1 MLVLHKKP
9 KRQRKYRV
17 QHLAYSPDGRW
28 LAAGVYRTPRE
39 DWQVETEGQLLLWDL
54 RAAGGPW
61 QVLER
66 PCRHAVVRVVWPKA
80 PDCLAAITSDGQ
92 IFLWDTSPM
101 LLAETRLVLGRSLEP
116 TDLVALADARTLL
129 WTPATL
135 VALADA
141 PTLLCTRA
149 TRGRESRGRVG
160 AIRWSHNRGTTV
172 FHFNAVLADV
182 SQGVWSIA
190 VSPAGDTVALGLR
203 DAISLRASPQLGDE
217 MTRLRHEG
225 YVRQVA
231 FSPDG
236 RRLASLGGWRIRVW
250 DLTREGRRVEHELKG
265 HGKEVT
271 SIAWSPDGRFLL
283 SGSLDETVR
292 LWDARSGRQV
302 DCYDWGT
309 GAVRSVAFS
318 PDGTTAVV
326 GGSKKDSIVIW
337 DVDF

>member
-17 QHLAYSPDGRW
+17 RHLAYSPDGRW
-28 LAAGVYRTPRE
+28 LAAAVHRTLRE

-66 PCRHAVVRVVWPKA
+66 PCRHAVVRVAWSTD
-80 PDCLAAITSDGQ
+80 PDCLAAITSDGEL
-92 IFLWDTSPM
+92 FLWDTSPM
-101 LLAETRLVLGRSLEP
+101 LLAETRLMLGRSLEP

-129 WTPATL
+129 
-135 VALADA
+135 
-141 PTLLCTRA
+141 CTRA
-149 TRGRESRGRVG
+149 SRYRPPPGRVDVV
-160 AIRWSHNRGTTV
+160 RWSDDRGTTV
-172 FHFNAVLADV
+172 FHRDAVLAEV
-182 SQGVWSIA
+182 PRGVWSIA

-203 DAISLRASPQLGDE
+203 DAISVRASPQMEDE
-217 MTRLRHEG
+217 MDRLRHEG

-231 FSPDG
+231 FSQDG
-236 RRLASLGGWRIRVW
+236 RRLASMGGWRIRVW
-250 DLTREGRRVEHELKG
+250 DLTRRSRRVEHELKG

-271 SIAWSPDGRFLL
+271 SIAWSPDGRSLL

-309 GAVRSVAFS
+309 GAVRSIAFS

-337 DVDF
+337 DVDV

>member
-17 QHLAYSPDGRW
+17 RHLAYSPDGRW
-28 LAAGVYRTPRE
+28 LAAAVHRTLRE
-39 DWQVETEGQLLLWDL
+39 DWQIETNGQLLLWDL

-66 PCRHAVVRVVWPKA
+66 PCRRAVVRVAWSTD
-80 PDCLAAITSDGQ
+80 PDCLAAITSDGEL
-92 IFLWDTSPM
+92 FLWDTSPM
-101 LLAETRLVLGRSLEP
+101 LVAETRLTLGRSLEP

-129 WTPATL
+129 
-135 VALADA
+135 
-141 PTLLCTRA
+141 CTRA
-149 TRGRESRGRVG
+149 SRYRPPLGRVD
-160 AIRWSHNRGTTV
+160 AIRWADDRGTTV
-172 FHFNAVLADV
+172 FHRDAVLPDIAR
-182 SQGVWSIA
+182 GVWSIA
-190 VSPAGDTVALGLR
+190 VSPTADTVALGLR
-203 DAISLRASPQLGDE
+203 DAISLRASPQLEDE

-225 YVRQVA
+225 YVRQVS

-250 DLTREGRRVEHELKG
+250 DLTREGRPLEHELKG

-292 LWDARSGRQV
+292 LWDARSGRQI

-318 PDGTTAVV
+318 PDGTTAAV

-337 DVDF
+337 DVDL